1 MMTKKKKKRNRS
13 DNTNI
18 RKTKIQGK
26 KHQVG
31 QRRLIY
37 INKKTTVR
45 VK

>member
-1 MMTKKKKKRNRS
+1 MTVDKNKNRS

-18 RKTKIQGK
+18 RKNKIQGK
-26 KHQVG
+26 KYQVR

-37 INKKTTVR
+37 INKKPTVR